1 MDDGR
6 IRVRWT
12 VNGVTPKEECFDTV
26 MFATGRRACTDALN
40 LPAVKLFAEPDSGK
54 IVCPAGETTRVPN
67 IHVIGDARFDNPE
80 LTPVAIKQ
88 GKLLADRLF
97 GGGTAQMDYRL
108 IPTTVFTP
116 LEYASVGMTEEGA
129 QRAFGSDKLDVFHLQ
144 YDTLEQ
150 SFLQRADKKGMP
162 VENQCYS
169 KIIAMREAPRRILG
183 AHILGPNS
191 GEIIQGLALSMKL
204 GATKD
209 DLEAFVPIHP
219 THGEEVFNLSV
230 TKEQNR
236 FAVKRSC

>member
-1 MDDGR
+1 MSRGRDDAR
-6 IRVRWT
+6 AEHPR
-12 VNGVTPKEECFDTV
+12 D
-26 MFATGRRACTDALN
+26 RRRTLRQPRADARGDQAGQAAGG
-40 LPAVKLFAEPDSGK
+40 PAVRRRHGADGLPPDPHDG
-54 IVCPAGETTRVPN
+54 VHAAGVRV
-67 IHVIGDARFDNPE
+67 
-80 LTPVAIKQ
+80 
-88 GKLLADRLF
+88 
-97 GGGTAQMDYRL
+97 GGHD
-108 IPTTVFTP
+108 
-116 LEYASVGMTEEGA
+116 EEEA